1 VFFTFLSNPNK
12 RKGVL
17 FPVYNQSFLPYIY
30 VFLGPSGIRLSI
42 PETILIPP
50 CCNREYGKTRG
61 IKENVR
67 RTEKK
72 KKESWKRL
80 PCQYLMKSP

>member
-1 VFFTFLSNPNK
+1 
-12 RKGVL
+12 
-17 FPVYNQSFLPYIY
+17 

-72 KKESWKRL
+72 KKKGKLEKTSL
-80 PCQYLMKSP
+80 PILDEISIVSYL